1 VLFDSEPPHALSRA
15 AADGLLRAA
24 RGALERF
31 HAEQPLK
38 PAMPLPELRRRAFRA
53 LPPAVADRLLA
64 ELAAGGTLR
73 LLPDAAALA
82 GHEVRF
88 SAEEERARAWL
99 VDASLRAGLAGIDA
113 AAAAAAAGLDP
124 GTVER
129 VTRALQGE
137 GVLARIGS
145 GTLVH
150 REHLD
155 RLKAEV
161 RRLVPRGQ
169 KLDVAVVK
177 EVTGLTRK
185 HVIPLLEYLDR
196 ERVTRRSGSERFVVG

>member
-1 VLFDSEPPHALSRA
+1 
-15 AADGLLRAA
+15 
-24 RGALERF
+24 
-31 HAEQPLK
+31 
-38 PAMPLPELRRRAFRA
+38 
-53 LPPAVADRLLA
+53 
-64 ELAAGGTLR
+64 
-73 LLPDAAALA
+73 LPDAAALA

-88 SAEEERARAWL
+88 SAEEERARASL